1 MNYKEMLKRAKAEL
15 PEEKSS
21 SERFEIPK
29 IKGHI
34 EGNKTVLSNF
44 NAIATHLGR
53 KQEHLLKYILKQLA
67 TPGEISKNRVII
79 GRKVPAAFIN
89 TKIEDYSET
98 YVFCK
103 ECTKPDTQLSITGK
117 FSFIKCMACGAK
129 TTVPLLK

>member
-1 MNYKEMLKRAKAEL
+1 MLKRAKKEL

-21 SERFEIPK
+21 SQRFEIPK

-44 NAIATHLGR
+44 ATIASHLGR

-67 TPGEISKNRVII
+67 TPGEISNNRVII

-89 TKIEDYSET
+89 RKIEEYSET
-98 YVFCK
+98 FVFCK
-103 ECTKPDTQLSITGK
+103 ECKKPDTQLSTTGK
-117 FSFIKCMACGAK
+117 FSFMKCMAFGAK
-129 TTVPLLK
+129 NSIPLLK